1 MTTGCFWFKCLYN
14 TFDQKLGL
22 EVQFESS
29 DDGSD
34 TKDDRTKNTNIKEGG
49 NYFNGQV
56 VDPDVE
62 TVDLPGGGAPHRF
75 LSYSDKENFAP
86 KFLDMSEL
94 LEGTSIYYI
103 YPRRN

>member
-49 NYFNGQV
+49 NDGNGLV
-56 VDPDVE
+56 AEPDVE
-62 TVDLPGGGAPHRF
+62 TVDLCGDDAPQG
-75 LSYSDKENFAP
+75 
-86 KFLDMSEL
+86 L
-94 LEGTSIYYI
+94 L
-103 YPRRN
+103 

>member
-34 TKDDRTKNTNIKEGG
+34 TKDDRTKNTNIKEGVNDG
-49 NYFNGQV
+49 NAQV
-56 VDPDVE
+56 EYPDEE
-62 TVDLPGGGAPHRF
+62 TINLTRYDAPQGF
-75 LSYSDKENFAP
+75 F
-86 KFLDMSEL
+86 F
-94 LEGTSIYYI
+94 
-103 YPRRN
+103 

>member
-49 NYFNGQV
+49 NGGNVVNGK
-56 VDPDVE
+56 VDDLNVE
-62 TVDLPGGGAPHRF
+62 TIDLTVYDEP
-75 LSYSDKENFAP
+75 
-86 KFLDMSEL
+86 
-94 LEGTSIYYI
+94 
-103 YPRRN
+103 